1 MPTPKSERSLAGR
14 AAAHKS
20 WANTINRSARTA
32 PARAG
37 LDARFLAEAGGD
49 PVRAG
54 SLRKA
59 HFAALALKSAKSRRR
74 AAEALVLAAD
84 LYHQASEADTE
95 INTAGTSI

>member
-1 MPTPKSERSLAGR
+1 MPVPKSERSLAGR
-14 AAAHKS
+14 AAAHRS
-20 WANTINRSARTA
+20 WANTADRSARTA

-49 PVRAG
+49 PIRAE

-74 AAEALVLAAD
+74 AAESRAVAVD
-84 LYHQASEADTE
+84 LDREADGAETE
-95 INTAGTSI
+95 LTAGTSS